1 MCPLRAGYAGHT
13 AIPAGPGV
21 TGPPYFWVCSR
32 PPTSTQFSRFI
43 NLVVRGTCKA
53 LQIDIWINGRDKRS
67 LYKTK
72 TKTNSLYSDREAL
85 GFLRQ
90 FIRCSPQSSQEDC
103 SHLGKVEGRTP
114 WNLVPLPLH
123 PVKQKKKKGLLGLT
137 VESQVPTPEEG
148 ARGL

>member
-123 PVKQKKKKGLLGLT
+123 PVKQKKKKRALGFDRG
-137 VESQVPTPEEG
+137 VPGTHS
-148 ARGL
+148 